1 MIVKD
6 YNKKYNGLIDILKF
20 IFSGLIVFSHGI
32 FLANDG
38 EKLIFGYGLIG
49 VEFFFVVSG
58 YLLMNTIY
66 SNRPSLKEY
75 IIKRLKGL
83 YAYFIVSFI
92 FCFFSWLFLLIYND
106 HPEKWVLFTYIL
118 KAPFELFFMSSS
130 GISTAGINGTWWY
143 ISAMLFAEWLL
154 YPVIRYKEKLYLYY
168 LAPLSLFLI
177 SGYMSYNFG
186 VIATGT
192 FSGFVKTDNLR
203 AILGIITGSL
213 VFYFVEKLKKLRIKK
228 IVLSVCNVVAIIGY
242 TAIFI
247 IAYHN
252 TYTVHNYVDGN
263 LGFVTLPI
271 LFISVSITCLNDFA
285 KGKILCKWL
294 GKLSAC
300 IYFVHWQ
307 CMTIVQTL
315 YKNKRGTYHEKL
327 IFLFVLSFVIANIVM
342 MISDYVRTKIDKYKY
357 QILNILTDR

>member
-1 MIVKD
+1 
-6 YNKKYNGLIDILKF
+6 
-20 IFSGLIVFSHGI
+20 
-32 FLANDG
+32 
-38 EKLIFGYGLIG
+38 
-49 VEFFFVVSG
+49 
-58 YLLMNTIY
+58 
-66 SNRPSLKEY
+66 
-75 IIKRLKGL
+75 
-83 YAYFIVSFI
+83 
-92 FCFFSWLFLLIYND
+92 
-106 HPEKWVLFTYIL
+106 
-118 KAPFELFFMSSS
+118 MSSS